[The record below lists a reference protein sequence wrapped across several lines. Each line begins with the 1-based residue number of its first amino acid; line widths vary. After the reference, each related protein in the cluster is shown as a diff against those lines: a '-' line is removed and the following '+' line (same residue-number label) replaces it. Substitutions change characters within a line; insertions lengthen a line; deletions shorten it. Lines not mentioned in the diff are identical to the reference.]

1 MKMALL
7 QNPVHPGEVLQEL
20 YLVPLEMSAI
30 DLAKRIGVPRT
41 RVERLVKGTTGV
53 TPDTALRFARVFN
66 TSAEYWLNLQAQ
78 HDLFKVAA
86 NDDIAIELNTILPL
100 AG

>member
-1 MKMALL
+1 MALL

>member
-1 MKMALL
+1 MALL

-78 HDLFKVAA
+78 HDLSKVAA